1 MSEHGATLQTF
12 NQELVKSLEEL
23 KQRRKELSHTIYQQQ
38 TQKETL
44 EQQIKSLQDDL
55 TIVNSKL
62 TESNKLKSSYDQVI
76 NETEE
81 GYKKI
86 LDTSQA
92 LLSAI
97 QLESSRLSKTK
108 KISAHSTQ

>member
-23 KQRRKELSHTIYQQQ
+23 KQRRKELSHIIYHQQ

-62 TESNKLKSSYDQVI
+62 NESNKLKSSYDQVI

-97 QLESSRLSKTK
+97 QLESTRLSKTK
-108 KISAHSTQ
+108 KVYN